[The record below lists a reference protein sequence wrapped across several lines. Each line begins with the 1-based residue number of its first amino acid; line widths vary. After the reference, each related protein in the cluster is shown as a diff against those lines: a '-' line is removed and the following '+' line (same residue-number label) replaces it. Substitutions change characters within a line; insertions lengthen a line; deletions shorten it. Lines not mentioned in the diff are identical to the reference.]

1 MGIVR
6 GSSGG
11 NLAGREAGE
20 YPFGPVLVWSHA
32 AGRTVAG
39 HGSASRSICLPVW
52 SSGVRSVRLGS
63 DGVYA
68 VSCSV
73 AVR

>member
-6 GSSGG
+6 GSSGAG
-11 NLAGREAGE
+11 LAGPEAGAC
-20 YPFGPVLVWSHA
+20 PFRPVVAWSHGD
-32 AGRTVAG
+32 GRTVAG
-39 HGSASRSICLPVW
+39 HGSASISICRPAWNL
-52 SSGVRSVRLGS
+52 GERSVRAGS
-63 DGVYA
+63 GGVYA

>member
-1 MGIVR
+1 MGIIR
-6 GSSGG
+6 GSSGVG
-11 NLAGREAGE
+11 LASQEAGACA
-20 YPFGPVLVWSHA
+20 FRPVVAWSHVD
-32 AGRTVAG
+32 GRTFAG

-52 SSGVRSVRLGS
+52 SSGERSARVCSGAL
-63 DGVYA
+63 DA